1 MNRLTVSSVVVLII
15 ISSEFGISQEKNSPL
30 LSQAKQ
36 SQKPDSGNAKTEKT
50 APKVDN
56 AKGSDRSNS
65 NLDFR
70 TKSADGSNWL
80 TREEISEGWIRLF
93 DGQTL
98 FGWKPNNKLGWSVK
112 NGVIT
117 ADSSDAANQ
126 GLLVSTTRFADYELR
141 CDYRVEKG
149 GNSGIFLR
157 TPN

>member
-1 MNRLTVSSVVVLII
+1 MNRLTVSSILVLILF
-15 ISSEFGISQEKNSPL
+15 SSDFGISQEKNSPL

-36 SQKPDSGNAKTEKT
+36 PQKPDSGNAKTEK
-50 APKVDN
+50 APPKVDTTK
-56 AKGSDRSNS
+56 ASERSNP

-70 TKSADGSNWL
+70 TKPADGSNWL

-126 GLLVSTTRFADYELR
+126 G
-141 CDYRVEKG
+141 
-149 GNSGIFLR
+149 
-157 TPN
+157 